1 MTELSDFRHRTS
13 YADLPDGRDRY
24 IVAVVGEWLSRV
36 VPDYCRAST
45 VLDVGCGGQPL
56 RQLVESA
63 GGRYTGMDVVQNQ
76 SGSVAVLS
84 PIDADLPEPWP
95 DATPEYDLIICS
107 EVLEHVRD
115 WPRAFTNLR
124 RLTKVGGHAV
134 LTVPFVFPLHMEPYD
149 YFRATP
155 HAIAAMADAAG
166 FSVET
171 FSRLGSGLD
180 VLGTIAA
187 DLSVLPAARGVWPRL
202 KSRLLRS
209 ARRQLLATLESR
221 WIRRGLEINAN
232 SYLSGGVILGPR
244 LERAE
249 PQPTA

>member
-36 VPDYCRAST
+36 VPDYCRGST

-76 SGSVAVLS
+76 AGSVTVLS

-95 DATPEYDLIICS
+95 DAIPRYDLIICS

-115 WPRAFTNLR
+115 WPGAFGNLR
-124 RLTKVGGHAV
+124 RLTKISGHAV

-155 HAIAAMADAAG
+155 HAVAAMAEAAG

-171 FSRLGSGLD
+171 FCRLGSGLD
-180 VLGTIAA
+180 VLNTIAA

-209 ARRQLLATLESR
+209 ARRQLLAALESR

-244 LERAE
+244 VG
-249 PQPTA
+249 